1 MRRVLAVGRDRIP
14 APAIP
19 GVGGEECGRTSKVGG
34 FSLGC
39 PNGPRTEPSRGPP
52 RKRTHRGA
60 WLRCGRDRVPGSR
73 KKKQGASPASM
84 SGRQHCQA
92 KQPRG
97 LPLPC
102 SPSRGGRE
110 PQEGWP
116 RSTEVL
122 TPLLR
127 TPGIAG
133 PPRFDA
139 PRRLRSPAEA
149 LNSRSAH
156 QRPQGGAG
164 EASTRES
171 LRFAQGDGHPRCA
184 HSQVTTYSLRCKSVY
199 LKDFFFNAKSKQNH
213 HSEQPL
219 IQIGTLGP

>member
-1 MRRVLAVGRDRIP
+1 
-14 APAIP
+14 
-19 GVGGEECGRTSKVGG
+19 
-34 FSLGC
+34 
-39 PNGPRTEPSRGPP
+39 
-52 RKRTHRGA
+52 
-60 WLRCGRDRVPGSR
+60 
-73 KKKQGASPASM
+73 M
-84 SGRQHCQA
+84 SGRQHSKA

-97 LPLPC
+97 LPLPY
-102 SPSRGGRE
+102 SPFRGGRK

-127 TPGIAG
+127 SPCITGQQ
-133 PPRFDA
+133 RFDA
-139 PRRLRSPAEA
+139 PRRLLSPAKA

-171 LRFAQGDGHPRCA
+171 LRFAEGDGHPRCA
-184 HSQVTTYSLRCKSVY
+184 HSQVTTCSLRCKSVY
-199 LKDFFFNAKSKQNH
+199 LKDSFNAKSKQNH

-219 IQIGTLGP
+219 IQIGILGP